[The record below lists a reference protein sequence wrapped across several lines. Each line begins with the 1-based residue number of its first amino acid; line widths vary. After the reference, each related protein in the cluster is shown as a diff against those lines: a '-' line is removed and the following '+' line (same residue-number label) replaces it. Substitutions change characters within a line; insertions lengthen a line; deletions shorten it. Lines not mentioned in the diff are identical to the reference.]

1 MIRLHSLSRAAM
13 ALLLATSLGLALA
26 CGSDDDEPGRTV
38 VDDPTEIAG
47 LTPVTSFPVTV
58 QRSDGKELSVEAPV
72 SKIASLS
79 PGATEIIFALGAES
93 RLVAVDQQADYPEGA
108 QNFARKMDAY
118 QPNVEAIAALQPD
131 LVIVADDANG
141 IVGALDRISLPVL
154 YIDLDTDVR
163 TMNDVFGQIG
173 LLGRL
178 TGTEEKA
185 NEMIVDLNARVDAV
199 VEKLE
204 GLATTDGPIVYHELD
219 SMFYSVAEQ
228 TFIGSIYRT
237 LKARN
242 IAEDGG
248 GVSYP
253 QLSQEA
259 IIEANPDII
268 VLADEEFG
276 VTVESVKARPGWGV
290 ITAVQTDRIYGIDP
304 DIISRPGP
312 RIVDALEQL
321 AARFYPNTF
330 GAGSAGDGG
339 SPAAEPT
346 AAQ

>member
-1 MIRLHSLSRAAM
+1 MTALHYMRRATT
-13 ALLLATSLGLALA
+13 ALLLAATLAFALA
-26 CGSDDDEPGRTV
+26 CGSDDDDPPRTV
-38 VDDPTEIAG
+38 VEDPTEIAG
-47 LTPVTSFPVTV
+47 LTPVSSFPVTV
-58 QRSDGKELSVEAPV
+58 QRSDGKELRVEAPV

-79 PGATEIIFALGAES
+79 PGATEVIFALGAES
-93 RLVAVDQQADYPEGA
+93 RLVAVDQQADYPDGA
-108 QNFARKMDAY
+108 QNFARKLDAY

-131 LVIVADDANG
+131 LVIVADDSNG
-141 IVGALDRISLPVL
+141 IVGALDRINVPVL

-173 LLGRL
+173 LIGRL

-185 NEMIVDLNARVDAV
+185 NQMVVELNARVDAV

-204 GLATTDGPIVYHELD
+204 GLATTDGPVVYHELD
-219 SMFYSVAEQ
+219 STFYSVAEQ
-228 TFIGSIYRT
+228 TFIGSLYRT

-242 IAEDGG
+242 IARDGG

-259 IIEANPDII
+259 IIEANPDVI

-276 VTVESVKARPGWGV
+276 VTIESVKARPGWGA
-290 ITAVQTDRIYGIDP
+290 IKAVQEDRIYGIDP

-330 GAGSAGDGG
+330 GAAG
-339 SPAAEPT
+339 SPTAEPT
-346 AAQ
+346 PAQ